1 MAPAMLTHDRYLR
14 QDVLFLLNTDEI
26 DLPLLHDR
34 REDVP
39 ELLDHFLIL
48 YAKRYGQPVPA
59 ITPEAM
65 TALRHHDW
73 PGTVRALRHAV
84 ERAVILSG
92 GQPLQPHDFP
102 IGATARSEEHTSE
115 LQSLMRTSYDVFCLK
130 LKK

>member
-1 MAPAMLTHDRYLR
+1 MAPAMLTDDRYFR
-14 QDVLFLLNTDEI
+14 QDLLCRLNTVEI
-26 DLPLLHDR
+26 DLPPLRDR

-39 ELLDHFLIL
+39 ELLEHFLIL

-73 PGTVRALRHAV
+73 PGNVRALRHAV

-92 GQPLQPHDFP
+92 GQPLQDRKSTRLNSSH
-102 IGATARSEEHTSE
+102 
-115 LQSLMRTSYDVFCLK
+115 
-130 LKK
+130 